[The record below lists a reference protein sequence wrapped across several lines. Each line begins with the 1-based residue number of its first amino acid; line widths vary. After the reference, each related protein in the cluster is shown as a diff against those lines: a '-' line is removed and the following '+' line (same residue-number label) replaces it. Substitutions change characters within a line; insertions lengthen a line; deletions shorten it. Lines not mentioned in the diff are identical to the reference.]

1 MDKRELNQNGLAD
14 ENGRDESPVSLPD
27 ETPKIQKKRRPKKRP
42 PQSADSSAPKSDA
55 VDKSE
60 PVISDTGN
68 SESTPKKKKRPVSA
82 EGTPQKK
89 AGPVSTEGTPKKK
102 KRPVSAE
109 GTPQKKAGPVSTEGT
124 PKKKKRSVSAEEAP
138 KKKKRLVSAEEAPK
152 KKKRPVSAEGAPQK
166 KARPVSTE
174 GAPKKKRRPESSEGA
189 PKKKRRPE
197 SSEEAPKKKR
207 RSVSAEG
214 TPQKRRRPESLE
226 AAPKKRRTD
235 SRSAGERPGSVR
247 TRQKKKRTYMDV
259 LKDLVV
265 DTSLIAILI
274 KAVFCLI
281 LFLIVL
287 FVARG
292 IRNKG
297 KAPKPEVTESVVAD
311 ESSLAAV
318 QTELQKKTETF
329 LDGGAQAVDDN
340 SITILG
346 VGDNL
351 AHEQVFLTASTGS
364 GYDFR
369 PFYKNIKPFISSA
382 DLATVNQETP
392 LATALGSASGYPHF
406 NTPTEMGD
414 ALIDAG
420 FDVANMGNNHMFDMG
435 VDGAYV
441 TREYWDEKNIPCT
454 GFYYG
459 YDDLFDFR
467 IIEKNGIKVAFLSFV
482 EMTNDELPSSYS
494 AIVVYMND
502 PDLVRSMIEEAKEKA
517 DIVVVHAHWG
527 DENTDVT
534 NDYVYN
540 EAQKLVDWGAD
551 IVFGNHSHVL
561 QDLVTLTRE
570 SDGQKCPVIYSLGN
584 FFSAQKVRDQLV
596 SGMLN
601 VQVTKDASGKVKPTA
616 MGFLPIV
623 THYTGDRENLALYPL
638 SMYSD
643 ELALMHGTATVS
655 TDGQPM
661 SMDYIENLLEKHI
674 PAQYLGRMGPIDQN

>member
-1 MDKRELNQNGLAD
+1 MDKRELNQNKLAD
-14 ENGRDESPVSLPD
+14 ETGRDESSVSLPD

-42 PQSADSSAPKSDA
+42 PQ
-55 VDKSE
+55 
-60 PVISDTGN
+60 
-68 SESTPKKKKRPVSA
+68 KKRSP
-82 EGTPQKK
+82 EEI
-89 AGPVSTEGTPKKK
+89 EGTPKRRSPEGIEENPRK
-102 KRPVSAE
+102 KRRPKSAQ
-109 GTPQKKAGPVSTEGT
+109 GGLQKKSGPAG
-124 PKKKKRSVSAEEAP
+124 EEE
-138 KKKKRLVSAEEAPK
+138 V
-152 KKKRPVSAEGAPQK
+152 
-166 KARPVSTE
+166 T
-174 GAPKKKRRPESSEGA
+174 KKKRRPKSAEGGLQKKTGPVSSEET
-189 PKKKRRPE
+189 PRKKRRPKSAE
-197 SSEEAPKKKR
+197 DGLQKKSGPVSGEEAPKR
-207 RSVSAEG
+207 RRRPESAEG
-214 TPQKRRRPESLE
+214 RLQKKSRPVSGEETQGKRRRPESIE
-226 AAPKKRRTD
+226 RTAKKRRTATE
-235 SRSAGERPGSVR
+235 RSGSTR
-247 TRQKKKRTYMDV
+247 TRQKKKRTYVDV

-265 DTSLIAILI
+265 DTSLMAILI
-274 KAVFCLI
+274 KALFCLL

-287 FVARG
+287 FAARG

-297 KAPKPEVTESVVAD
+297 KAPKPEVTESTIAD
-311 ESSLAAV
+311 ESGLAAV

-329 LDGGAQAVDDN
+329 LEGGAQAVDDN

-351 AHEQVFLTASTGS
+351 VHEQVFLTASTGS

-369 PFYKNIKPFISSA
+369 QFYKNIKSFVASA

-392 LATALGSASGYPHF
+392 LATALGAASGYPHF

-414 ALIDAG
+414 ALIDTG

-441 TREYWDEKNIPCT
+441 TREYWDEQNIPCT

-482 EMTNDELPSSYS
+482 EMTNDELPSDYS

-502 PDLVRSMIEEAKEKA
+502 PDLVKSMIEEAKEKA

-601 VQVTKDASGKVKPTA
+601 VQVSKDASGKVRPTA

-643 ELALMHGTATVS
+643 EMALMHGTATVS
-655 TDGQPM
+655 TDGSPM

>member
-14 ENGRDESPVSLPD
+14 ETVRDESPVSLPD

-42 PQSADSSAPKSDA
+42 PQSADSSVPKSDA
-55 VDKSE
+55 ADKRE
-60 PVISDTGN
+60 PVTSDTGI
-68 SESTPKKKKRPVSA
+68 SESTPKKKR
-82 EGTPQKK
+82 
-89 AGPVSTEGTPKKK
+89 
-102 KRPVSAE
+102 
-109 GTPQKKAGPVSTEGT
+109 
-124 PKKKKRSVSAEEAP
+124 RSVSAEEAP
-138 KKKKRLVSAEEAPK
+138 KKKR
-152 KKKRPVSAEGAPQK
+152 RPVSADGAPQK
-166 KARPVSTE
+166 KARPVSAD
-174 GAPKKKRRPESSEGA
+174 GVPQKKARPVSA
-189 PKKKRRPE
+189 
-197 SSEEAPKKKR
+197 EEAPKKKR
-207 RSVSAEG
+207 RPVNTEEAPKKKHRPVSAEEAPKKKRRPVSAEEAPKKRRRPESTEV
-214 TPQKRRRPESLE
+214 TPQKRRRPEGIE
-226 AAPKKRRTD
+226 GTARKRRT
-235 SRSAGERPGSVR
+235 AEKRPGSVR

-441 TREYWDEKNIPCT
+441 TR
-454 GFYYG
+454 
-459 YDDLFDFR
+459 
-467 IIEKNGIKVAFLSFV
+467 
-482 EMTNDELPSSYS
+482 
-494 AIVVYMND
+494 
-502 PDLVRSMIEEAKEKA
+502 
-517 DIVVVHAHWG
+517 
-527 DENTDVT
+527 
-534 NDYVYN
+534 
-540 EAQKLVDWGAD
+540 
-551 IVFGNHSHVL
+551 
-561 QDLVTLTRE
+561 
-570 SDGQKCPVIYSLGN
+570 
-584 FFSAQKVRDQLV
+584 
-596 SGMLN
+596 
-601 VQVTKDASGKVKPTA
+601 
-616 MGFLPIV
+616 
-623 THYTGDRENLALYPL
+623 
-638 SMYSD
+638 
-643 ELALMHGTATVS
+643 
-655 TDGQPM
+655 
-661 SMDYIENLLEKHI
+661 
-674 PAQYLGRMGPIDQN
+674 

>member
-14 ENGRDESPVSLPD
+14 ENVRDESPVSLPD

-42 PQSADSSAPKSDA
+42 PQSAVISAPESDA
-55 VDKSE
+55 DDKRE
-60 PVISDTGN
+60 PVTSDTGI
-68 SESTPKKKKRPVSA
+68 SESKPKKKKRPVSVEEAPKKKKRPVRAEGAPQKKARPVSAGEAPKKKKRPVSA
-82 EGTPQKK
+82 EGAPQKK
-89 AGPVSTEGTPKKK
+89 A
-102 KRPVSAE
+102 RP
-109 GTPQKKAGPVSTEGT
+109 
-124 PKKKKRSVSAEEAP
+124 
-138 KKKKRLVSAEEAPK
+138 VSAEEAPK

-166 KARPVSTE
+166 KARPVSE
-174 GAPKKKRRPESSEGA
+174 EEAPKKKKRPVSAG
-189 PKKKRRPE
+189 
-197 SSEEAPKKKR
+197 EAPKKKR
-207 RSVSAEG
+207 RHESAEEVPKKRRRPESAEG
-214 TPQKRRRPESLE
+214 TPQKRRRPEGIE
-226 AAPKKRRTD
+226 GTARKRRT
-235 SRSAGERPGSVR
+235 ATERPGSAG
-247 TRQKKKRTYMDV
+247 TRQKKKRTYVDV
-259 LKDLVV
+259 VKDLVV
-265 DTSLIAILI
+265 DTSLMAILI

-297 KAPKPEVTESVVAD
+297 KAPKPEVTESSIAD

-318 QTELQKKTETF
+318 QTELQKKTESF

-351 AHEQVFLTASTGS
+351 VHEQVFLTASTGS

-414 ALIDAG
+414 ALIDTG

-482 EMTNDELPSSYS
+482 EMTNDELPSDYS

-502 PDLVRSMIEEAKEKA
+502 PDLVKSMIEEAKEKA
-517 DIVVVHAHWG
+517 DVVVVHAHWG

-638 SMYSD
+638 NMYSD

-655 TDGQPM
+655 TEGLPM

-674 PAQYLGRMGPIDQN
+674 PAQYLGRMGPID

>member
-14 ENGRDESPVSLPD
+14 ETVRDESPVSLPD

-42 PQSADSSAPKSDA
+42 PQSADISAPKSDA
-55 VDKSE
+55 ADKRE
-60 PVISDTGN
+60 PETSDTGN
-68 SESTPKKKKRPVSA
+68 SENT
-82 EGTPQKK
+82 
-89 AGPVSTEGTPKKK
+89 
-102 KRPVSAE
+102 
-109 GTPQKKAGPVSTEGT
+109 
-124 PKKKKRSVSAEEAP
+124 
-138 KKKKRLVSAEEAPK
+138 PK
-152 KKKRPVSAEGAPQK
+152 KKKRPVSAEGAPK
-166 KARPVSTE
+166 KKRRPVSAEGAPGKRRLPEDAEGTPKKKKRPVSTE
-174 GAPKKKRRPESSEGA
+174 GVPQKKRRPENTEVAPKRRQRPESTEGA
-189 PKKKRRPE
+189 LQKKRRPVSTEETPKRRQRPE
-197 SSEEAPKKKR
+197 STEGAQQKKRRPVSIEEAPKKKR
-207 RSVSAEG
+207 RPVSAEG

-226 AAPKKRRTD
+226 TAPKKRRTD
-235 SRSAGERPGSVR
+235 SRSAGERSGSVR

-297 KAPKPEVTESVVAD
+297 KAPKPEVTESVVAN

-329 LDGGAQAVDDN
+329 LAGGAQAVDDN

-655 TDGQPM
+655 TEGLPM
-661 SMDYIENLLEKHI
+661 SMDYIESLLEKHI